1 MTATA
6 GFDSLEREVRG
17 GVCYL
22 TFNRPHAL
30 NAIDVATKLDLA
42 IAVREFDED
51 DAQRVLIV
59 TGSDCG
65 AFSTGSDLKERGIE
79 LDGSPLPKSVPYC
92 DTIASSTKPVI
103 AAIDGYCVGG
113 GLELALACD
122 VRFATKRSSFGLPE
136 ARIGTLGHHGVNV
149 LSRTI
154 PLGESLLI
162 HLTGG
167 RMDAQRAYEIGLIQ
181 GLVDDRTALFAKVG
195 EVAADIERCSPTAVK
210 TLKYLV
216 MNGRELPVAS
226 ADLLSKP
233 YRDQIHYSAEAAEGA
248 RAFREKRPANWNVV
262 GPPS

>member
-1 MTATA
+1 MTTA
-6 GFDSLEREVRG
+6 AAFDSLQREVRG

-51 DAQRVLIV
+51 DTLRVLIV

-65 AFSTGSDLKERGIE
+65 AFSTGSDLKERGLE
-79 LDGSPLPKSVPYC
+79 LDGNPLPKSIPYC

-122 VRFATKRSSFGLPE
+122 FRFATNGSSFGLPE
-136 ARIGTLGHHGVNV
+136 ARIGTLGNHGVTM
-149 LSRTI
+149 LSRSV
-154 PLGESLLI
+154 PLGEALLI
-162 HLTGG
+162 HLTGE
-167 RMDAQRAYEIGLIQ
+167 RVPAERAYQIGLIQ
-181 GLVDDRTALFAKVG
+181 GLLEDRAALFARVN

-216 MNGRELPVAS
+216 MKGRELPVAS
-226 ADLLSKP
+226 ADLLAKP

-248 RAFREKRPANWNVV
+248 RAFREKRAPNWTA
-262 GPPS
+262 GRSR